1 MVDLSIEVV
10 CVAKGREVHQKLKVR
25 DGTTLGEAINQSGI
39 IEQFPDFDIVKA
51 RKGIFGTLRSE
62 SWLLKDL
69 DRVEIYQPLFF
80 DPREARRRRAAK
92 QG

>member
-1 MVDLSIEVV
+1 MVDLSIEVI
-10 CVAKGREVHQKLKVR
+10 CVAKGREVHRNIEVS
-25 DGTTLGEAINQSGI
+25 DGTTLGEAVDQSGI

-62 SWLLKDL
+62 SWLLKDR
-69 DRVEIYQPLFF
+69 DRVEIYQPLIF
-80 DPREARRRRAAK
+80 DPREARRRRAAA

>member
-1 MVDLSIEVV
+1 MVDLSIEVI
-10 CVAKGREVHQKLKVR
+10 CLAKGREVQRNIEVS
-25 DGTTLGEAINQSGI
+25 DGTTLGEAVDQSGI

-62 SWLLKDL
+62 SWLLKDR
-69 DRVEIYQPLFF
+69 DRVEIYQPLIF
-80 DPREARRRRAAK
+80 DPREARRRRAAT